1 MTQLLT
7 ATLAKTPRQVNTKHG
22 ARTVAD
28 IQLDDG
34 TEQTLW
40 RPAND
45 PTLTGLRE
53 GATIQL
59 TRDSKGKL
67 SLIENAPQATT
78 AAPGHESPASAREAY
93 LSALE
98 RVSNR
103 YQACITKAK
112 QVWSADYSEDELK
125 ALPELLHSTAAS
137 LFIEANK
144 MIR

>member
-1 MTQLLT
+1 MAQLLI

-28 IQLDDG
+28 IRLEDG

-45 PTLTGLRE
+45 PTLTSLRE

-78 AAPGHESPASAREAY
+78 PAPGHESPASAREAY

>member
-7 ATLAKTPRQVNTKHG
+7 ATLAKTPRQFNTKHG

-45 PTLTGLRE
+45 PTLTALRE

-67 SLIENAPQATT
+67 SLIENAPQSATP
-78 AAPGHESPASAREAY
+78 APGHESKPHPRGS
-93 LSALE
+93 S
-98 RVSNR
+98 
-103 YQACITKAK
+103 
-112 QVWSADYSEDELK
+112 
-125 ALPELLHSTAAS
+125 
-137 LFIEANK
+137 
-144 MIR
+144 